1 MRPSDHQSFCGCL
14 DTHTHIHR
22 NLQHSFVLGNLS
34 ISRKLRK
41 KAKYSSES
49 LLFFEY
55 PWAFWMHLFE
65 IIYDEDQRWN
75 CTSNQTH
82 RAVHIVH
89 SRSDCC
95 KKIFFIYLLLW
106 AQSLKILIWSRTNS
120 NPLWFLSMP
129 RQSRKSWKV
138 SVVWELGARC
148 PTSHWFS

>member
-1 MRPSDHQSFCGCL
+1 MYICL
-14 DTHTHIHR
+14 CIHIYIRNKLIILKLLWNICLFLSETFWSPIVLRLLGHTHTHIHR

-95 KKIFFIYLLLW
+95 KKNFFIYLLLW
-106 AQSLKILIWSRTNS
+106 AQSL
-120 NPLWFLSMP
+120 
-129 RQSRKSWKV
+129 
-138 SVVWELGARC
+138 
-148 PTSHWFS
+148 